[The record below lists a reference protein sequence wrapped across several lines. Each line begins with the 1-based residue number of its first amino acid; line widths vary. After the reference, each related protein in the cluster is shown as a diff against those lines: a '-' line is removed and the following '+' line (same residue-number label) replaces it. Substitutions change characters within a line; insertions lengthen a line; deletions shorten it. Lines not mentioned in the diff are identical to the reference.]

1 MLEFDLK
8 LRRGEFALEMQ
19 AQMSQPITLIL
30 GASGSGKSTL
40 LALLAGLL
48 NAELLKAKYG
58 QIRLNQRVLFDH
70 QNNINQPSH
79 LRRIGLMWQDGQLF
93 PHLNVQQNIEYGYR
107 LLKPEQRKIQP
118 KQLIELLEIGHLL
131 QRRPRHLSGGEKQR
145 VALCRTLLASPELL
159 LLDEPLTALNPSL
172 KQPILAFLKTIPA
185 QFGIPLLYVTHQL
198 EDCEVLAGEVW
209 QCSAGRLVR
218 LNPSPQPSP

>member
-8 LRRGEFALEMQ
+8 LRRGEFVLDMQ
-19 AQMSQPITLIL
+19 AQLTQPITLIL

-40 LALLAGLL
+40 LALLSG
-48 NAELLKAKYG
+48 LLKAESGY
-58 QIRLNQRVLFDH
+58 ILLNQNKLLDIKNKF
-70 QNNINQPSH
+70 NQPSH

-93 PHLNVQQNIEYGYR
+93 PHLTVQQNIEYGYQ

-209 QCSAGRLVR
+209 QCLAGRLVR

>member
-1 MLEFDLK
+1 MLEFELQCQ
-8 LRRGEFALEMQ
+8 RGEFDLAMQ
-19 AQMSQPITLIL
+19 GQFGQPITVIV

-48 NAELLKAKYG
+48 KADYGYISLNRNILLDLKHA
-58 QIRLNQRVLFDH
+58 V
-70 QNNINQPSH
+70 NQPSH
-79 LRRIGLMWQDGQLF
+79 LRRMGLMWQDGQLF
-93 PHLNVQQNIEYGYR
+93 PHLSVQKNIEYGYR
-107 LLKPEQRKIQP
+107 LLQPEQRQIQP
-118 KQLIELLEIGHLL
+118 APLIELLEIGHLL

-159 LLDEPLTALNPSL
+159 LLDEPLTALNPAL

-198 EDCEVLAGEVW
+198 EDADFLNGELW
-209 QCSAGRLVR
+209 QCAAGQLHRLAV
-218 LNPSPQPSP
+218 

>member
-1 MLEFDLK
+1 MLEFDLQ
-8 LRRGEFALEMQ
+8 LRRGEFVLDMQ
-19 AQMSQPITLIL
+19 AQLTQPITLIL

-40 LALLAGLL
+40 LALLSG
-48 NAELLKAKYG
+48 LLKAESGY
-58 QIRLNQRVLFDH
+58 IRLNQRILSDT
-70 QNNINQPSH
+70 NIHIHQPSH

-93 PHLNVQQNIEYGYR
+93 PHLSVQQNIEYGYR
-107 LLKPEQRKIQP
+107 LLKPTQRQIQP
-118 KQLIELLEIGHLL
+118 KPLIELLEIGHLL

-172 KQPILAFLKTIPA
+172 KQPILAFLKTIPT

-198 EDCEVLAGEVW
+198 EDCDSLAGEVW
-209 QCSAGRLVR
+209 QCLAGRLVR

>member
-8 LRRGEFALEMQ
+8 LRRGEFELQMQ
-19 AQMSQPITLIL
+19 AQMHQPITLIL

-40 LALLAGLL
+40 LAVLAGLL
-48 NAELLKAKYG
+48 QADYG

-70 QNNINQPSH
+70 HNNINQPSH
-79 LRRIGLMWQDGQLF
+79 LRQIGLMWQDGQLF
-93 PHLNVQQNIEYGYR
+93 PHLTVQQNIEYGYR
-107 LLKPEQRKIQP
+107 LLKLEQRKIQP
-118 KQLIELLEIGHLL
+118 KQLIELLDIGHLL

-172 KQPILAFLKTIPA
+172 KQPILAFLKTIPT

-209 QCSAGRLVR
+209 QCSAGRLV
-218 LNPSPQPSP
+218 LQSDKK

>member
-1 MLEFDLK
+1 MLEFDLQ
-8 LRRGEFALEMQ
+8 LRRGEFALDMQ
-19 AQMSQPITLIL
+19 ARLTQPITLIL

-40 LALLAGLL
+40 LALLSG
-48 NAELLKAKYG
+48 LLKAESGY
-58 QIRLNQRVLFDH
+58 ILLNQNKLLDIKNKF
-70 QNNINQPSH
+70 NQPSH

-93 PHLNVQQNIEYGYR
+93 PHLTVQQNIEYGYR

-172 KQPILAFLKTIPA
+172 KQPILAFLKTIPT

>member
-1 MLEFDLK
+1 
-8 LRRGEFALEMQ
+8 
-19 AQMSQPITLIL
+19 
-30 GASGSGKSTL
+30 
-40 LALLAGLL
+40 
-48 NAELLKAKYG
+48 
-58 QIRLNQRVLFDH
+58 
-70 QNNINQPSH
+70 
-79 LRRIGLMWQDGQLF
+79 MWQDGQLF
-93 PHLNVQQNIEYGYR
+93 PHLTVQQNIEYGYQ

-172 KQPILAFLKTIPA
+172 KQPILAFLKTIPT

-198 EDCEVLAGEVW
+198 EDCDFLAGEVW
-209 QCSAGRLVR
+209 QCLAGRLVR

>member
-8 LRRGEFALEMQ
+8 LRRGEFELEMQ
-19 AQMSQPITLIL
+19 AQMNQPITLIL

-40 LALLAGLL
+40 LAVLAGLL
-48 NAELLKAKYG
+48 QAEYG
-58 QIRLNQRVLFDH
+58 QIRLNQRILFDH
-70 QNNINQPSH
+70 QNKISQPSH

-93 PHLNVQQNIEYGYR
+93 PHLTVQQNIEYGYR

-118 KQLIELLEIGHLL
+118 KQLIELLEIRHLL

-218 LNPSPQPSP
+218 QFDKK

>member
-1 MLEFDLK
+1 MLEFDLQ
-8 LRRGEFALEMQ
+8 LRRGEFVLDMQ
-19 AQMSQPITLIL
+19 AQLTQPITLIL

-40 LALLAGLL
+40 LALLSG
-48 NAELLKAKYG
+48 LLKAESGY
-58 QIRLNQRVLFDH
+58 ILLNQNKLLDIKNKF
-70 QNNINQPSH
+70 NQPSH

-93 PHLNVQQNIEYGYR
+93 PHLTVQQNIEYGYQ

-198 EDCEVLAGEVW
+198 EDCDFLAGEVW
-209 QCSAGRLVR
+209 QCLAGRLVR

>member
-8 LRRGEFALEMQ
+8 LRRGEFELEMQ
-19 AQMSQPITLIL
+19 AQMNQPITMIL

-40 LALLAGLL
+40 LAVLAGLL
-48 NAELLKAKYG
+48 QAEYG

-70 QNNINQPSH
+70 KNNINQPSH

-93 PHLNVQQNIEYGYR
+93 PHLTVQQNIEYGYR

-118 KQLIELLEIGHLL
+118 KQLIELLDIGHLL

-172 KQPILAFLKTIPA
+172 KQPILAFLKTIPT

-198 EDCEVLAGEVW
+198 EDCEVLAREVW
-209 QCSAGRLVR
+209 QCSAGRLA
-218 LNPSPQPSP
+218 LIH

>member
-1 MLEFDLK
+1 MLEFELQ
-8 LRRGEFALEMQ
+8 LRRGEFVLDMQ
-19 AQMSQPITLIL
+19 AQLTQPITLIL

-40 LALLAGLL
+40 LALLSG
-48 NAELLKAKYG
+48 LLKAESGY
-58 QIRLNQRVLFDH
+58 IRLNQRILLDTNIPIH
-70 QNNINQPSH
+70 QSSH

-93 PHLNVQQNIEYGYR
+93 PHLTVQQNIEYGYR

-118 KQLIELLEIGHLL
+118 EQLIELLEIGHLL

-172 KQPILAFLKTIPA
+172 KQPILAFLKTIPT

-209 QCSAGRLVR
+209 QCLAGRLVR